1 MKLKRLNLTQNKLC
15 YSVFT
20 FFFLSVQYLFA
31 QDNYNLGV
39 GIYDIT
45 GEIAEANYFGYADP
59 FHRNTGI
66 RDRQYARAFI
76 IEEEGNSPVVFVN
89 IDKGGTFQSV
99 NLAVLEKLKVTYG
112 ELYKDENVI
121 ISATHTHVA
130 TGGQS
135 HFSLYELATGG
146 YWKTNFDNLVEGIYG
161 AIVRAHNNIA
171 PGSIYFNKGTLTNAS
186 INRSL
191 VAYENNTDADAF
203 ESIDP
208 EMTVLKFTQSGKEV
222 GMISWFAVHP
232 TSLSNSYQYNSS
244 DNKGFA
250 ALKFERLKNST
261 YEAEGSFVA
270 AFANTNAGDMSPN
283 LNLPPVNDLNE
294 NSTGPGENE
303 EDSANI
309 IGNRQYEKAIE
320 LYTNAT
326 EQLRGSVKALSRYTD
341 FSNVT
346 IDPKFTDGEVQNTC
360 AAALGISFTA
370 GAEDG
375 RSGLGISEGITK
387 DPNFGLA
394 IDRCHAEKPIAP
406 LFNLGSNEED
416 PATPKILPTTLMKI
430 GQLGILAVPSEFTIM
445 SGRRARATVESVA
458 GTGITETVLAGYS
471 DAYAGYVTTREEY
484 ALQQYEGASTH
495 FGPWTLAAFRQ
506 NFERLAIKLSNPLLD
521 PWPIPEPEILFKEA
535 PSTDVTTS
543 VLFDTKPFRVD
554 YGDVDV
560 DVSETY
566 SIGETAEVT
575 FWGAHPN
582 NDLKVNDTYLSVEY
596 QNENGWET
604 VYEDRDTST
613 KLTWERNGV
622 SNSKIIIEWTIPN
635 DTPSGFYRIRHFGKS
650 KQIFSGNLSDYTGVS
665 SMFYV
670 NGTSAKTLSGNNTIV
685 TNLVSNVYP
694 NPNRGSF
701 VLDVKE
707 GGQGTFKVTN
717 LLGQQINSGVINTS
731 GKMDMDLQVENGI
744 YFLEVTTGSGHKQTH
759 KIVIE

>member
-232 TSLSNSYQYNSS
+232 TSLSNSYQHNSS

-326 EQLRGSVKALSRYTD
+326 DCLLYTSPSPRDRQKSR
-341 FSNVT
+341 
-346 IDPKFTDGEVQNTC
+346 
-360 AAALGISFTA
+360 
-370 GAEDG
+370 
-375 RSGLGISEGITK
+375 
-387 DPNFGLA
+387 
-394 IDRCHAEKPIAP
+394 
-406 LFNLGSNEED
+406 
-416 PATPKILPTTLMKI
+416 M
-430 GQLGILAVPSEFTIM
+430 PS
-445 SGRRARATVESVA
+445 
-458 GTGITETVLAGYS
+458 
-471 DAYAGYVTTREEY
+471 
-484 ALQQYEGASTH
+484 
-495 FGPWTLAAFRQ
+495 
-506 NFERLAIKLSNPLLD
+506 
-521 PWPIPEPEILFKEA
+521 
-535 PSTDVTTS
+535 
-543 VLFDTKPFRVD
+543 
-554 YGDVDV
+554 
-560 DVSETY
+560 
-566 SIGETAEVT
+566 
-575 FWGAHPN
+575 
-582 NDLKVNDTYLSVEY
+582 
-596 QNENGWET
+596 
-604 VYEDRDTST
+604 
-613 KLTWERNGV
+613 
-622 SNSKIIIEWTIPN
+622 
-635 DTPSGFYRIRHFGKS
+635 
-650 KQIFSGNLSDYTGVS
+650 
-665 SMFYV
+665 
-670 NGTSAKTLSGNNTIV
+670 SA
-685 TNLVSNVYP
+685 
-694 NPNRGSF
+694 
-701 VLDVKE
+701 
-707 GGQGTFKVTN
+707 
-717 LLGQQINSGVINTS
+717 
-731 GKMDMDLQVENGI
+731 
-744 YFLEVTTGSGHKQTH
+744 
-759 KIVIE
+759 